1 MVFLFVFIVFLV
13 FILFIMLFS
22 KIRIQIINLKFTSEN
37 KKHLNDN
44 YKIIIKLCLF
54 GKIPIFKS
62 KINKEKIDKSKVLE
76 KIKNINFNQ
85 IQIKDNIN
93 KTSLK
98 ALKNIKIEINN
109 INLNIELGTE
119 NSALTAIIIPTIST
133 FINIFLG
140 RKVKDYNKQIFIIK
154 PIYINENLINIALS
168 GIFEIKMIHIIN
180 IISIL
185 IRNKGVDKNE
195 RTSNRR
201 SYDYSYE

>member
-1 MVFLFVFIVFLV
+1 MVFLFVSIVFLV

-37 KKHLNDN
+37 KKHLNKD

-54 GKIPIFKS
+54 GKIPIIKS
-62 KINKEKIDKSKVLE
+62 IITKEKIDKTKVSE

-98 ALKNIKIEINN
+98 ALKNIKIGINN

-140 RKVKDYNKQIFIIK
+140 RNVKDYNNQIFIIK
-154 PIYINENLINIALS
+154 PIYINDNLINIALS

-185 IRNKGVDKNE
+185 VNKKGVDKNE